1 MDRIAIKLDFSDV
14 ANPPQTAIPSFFLY
28 GEAPRT
34 VGDRFLH
41 LEALDDR
48 SRPSDWNIR
57 AHSHANLHHVFFIAR
72 GGGEMRTEDGARPF
86 SAPCLLVVPV
96 AVVHGFAYEPDTSGS
111 VLTLSEPYL
120 REIIRRE
127 PDFGA
132 LFEAPDCIAM
142 AASSAA
148 FLRQGLERLSREMV
162 WTAPG
167 HLAAVEAGLV
177 AILVEA
183 LRASHQAGRRGPR
196 PAGRDAELLA
206 RFREL
211 VELHF
216 RQGAPLQV
224 YLDALSVTESRLRQA
239 CAKAA
244 GCSPKR
250 LIQDRAILEAK
261 RVLLYSNMTVAEVGR
276 HVGIDDPAYFSRF
289 FSKYEN
295 ESPRGF
301 RARHEGRSSAN
312 ERILRLNDS
321 LQPPSSRT
329 EGA

>member
-1 MDRIAIKLDFSDV
+1 MS
-14 ANPPQTAIPSFFLY
+14 NTQSPSIPSFFLY

-41 LEALDDR
+41 LESLDDR

-57 AHSHANLHHVFFIAR
+57 PHSHADLHHVFFIAE
-72 GGGEMRTEDGARPF
+72 GGGEMRTEDGAQRF
-86 SAPCLLVVPV
+86 DAPCILIVPA
-96 AVVHGFAYEPDTSGS
+96 AVVHAFTYAPDTSGS

-127 PDFGA
+127 PDFGG
-132 LFEAPDCIAM
+132 LFESPDRLALD
-142 AASSAA
+142 AASAS
-148 FLRQGLERLSREMV
+148 FVRQGLVRLSREIV

-183 LRASHQAGRRGPR
+183 LRASHQAGRQGLR
-196 PAGRDAELLA
+196 PVGRHAELVA

-211 VELHF
+211 IEGNF
-216 RQGAPLQV
+216 RRGAPLGV
-224 YLDALSVTESRLRQA
+224 YLDALSVTESRLRHA

-244 GCSPKR
+244 GRSPLQ

-261 RVLLYSNMTVAEVGR
+261 RVLLYSNMTIAEVGR

-289 FSKYEN
+289 FSKYEK
-295 ESPRGF
+295 ESPRCF
-301 RARHEGRSSAN
+301 RARHEGR
-312 ERILRLNDS
+312 
-321 LQPPSSRT
+321 P
-329 EGA
+329 GAA

>member
-1 MDRIAIKLDFSDV
+1 MS
-14 ANPPQTAIPSFFLY
+14 NTAEPLIPSFFLY

-41 LEALDDR
+41 LESLDDR

-57 AHSHANLHHVFFIAR
+57 AHSHANLHHLFFIAR
-72 GGGEMRTEDGARPF
+72 GGGEMRTEDGARRF
-86 SAPCLLVVPV
+86 AAPCLLLIPV
-96 AVVHGFAYEPDTSGS
+96 AVVHGFTYAPDTSGS

-127 PDFGA
+127 PDFGG
-132 LFEAPDCIAM
+132 LFEGPDCIALT
-142 AASSAA
+142 SSAAA
-148 FLRQGLERLSREMV
+148 FLRQGLERLSREIV

-183 LRASHQAGRRGPR
+183 LRASHQAGGQGLR
-196 PAGRDAELLA
+196 PVGRHAELVA

-211 VELHF
+211 VEVHF
-216 RQGAPLQV
+216 RKGAPLQV
-224 YLDALSVTESRLRQA
+224 YLDALNVTESRLRQA

-244 GCSPKR
+244 GRSPMQ

-261 RVLLYSNMTVAEVGR
+261 RVLLYSNMTIAEVGR
-276 HVGIDDPAYFSRF
+276 YVGIEDPAYFSRF
-289 FSKYEN
+289 FSKYEK
-295 ESPRGF
+295 ESPRRF
-301 RARHEGRSSAN
+301 RARHQGRRSA
-312 ERILRLNDS
+312 D
-321 LQPPSSRT
+321 
-329 EGA
+329 